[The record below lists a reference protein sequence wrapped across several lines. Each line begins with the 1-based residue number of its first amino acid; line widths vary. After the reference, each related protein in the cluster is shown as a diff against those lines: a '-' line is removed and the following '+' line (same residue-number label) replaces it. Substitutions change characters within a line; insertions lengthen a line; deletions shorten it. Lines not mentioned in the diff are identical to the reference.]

1 MSILGN
7 RKKEAEG
14 GVAPVIPTRGATL
27 SGEQRARR
35 GEWSR
40 SWRRFKRY
48 KPAIVG
54 LVFLGILAVIAIL
67 PGLFAPYEPNF
78 AQPELLGKAPSLAH
92 PLGFDEIGRDVLSR
106 IIYGTRVALLV
117 ALLATALAVTIGT
130 VVGATAGYFGGW
142 VDSVLSRL
150 VDTIM
155 AFPTLALLIALV
167 AVVGPSLKT
176 TILVIGATV
185 WASYARVARA
195 DVLSVRERD
204 FVMAARAAGAR
215 DRRIIFRHVVPNVLG
230 PIIVLA
236 TLAVG
241 GIIILEAALS
251 FLGLGVQPPT
261 ADWGNMLASGRAYIR
276 TYPHIVIAPG
286 VMISLTVLAFNLIGD
301 GLRDALDPRQRD

>member
-1 MSILGN
+1 MRMLGN
-7 RKKEAEG
+7 RRNRTAT
-14 GVAPVIPTRGATL
+14 APVIVTTPSKLDGV
-27 SGEQRARR
+27 ERARR
-35 GEWSR
+35 SEWSR

-48 KPAIVG
+48 KPALVG
-54 LVFLGILAVIAIL
+54 LGFLAILAILAIF
-67 PGLFAPYEPNF
+67 PGVFAPHPPNF
-78 AQPELLGKAPSLAH
+78 AAPEVLGQGPSAAH
-92 PLGFDEIGRDVLSR
+92 WLGYDEIGRDELSR
-106 IIYGTRVALLV
+106 IIYGTRVALIV
-117 ALLATALAVTIGT
+117 ALLATLIAVTIGVT
-130 VVGATAGYFGGW
+130 VGATAGYFGGW
-142 VDSVLSRL
+142 VDSLLSRL
-150 VDTIM
+150 IDTIM

-185 WASYARVARA
+185 WAAYARVARG
-195 DVLSVRERD
+195 DVLSIRERD
-204 FVMAARAAGAR
+204 YVLAARAVGAN
-215 DRRIIFRHVVPNVLG
+215 DRRIILRHIVPNIVG

-241 GIIILEAALS
+241 SIIILEAALS

-261 ADWGNMLASGRAYIR
+261 ADWGNMLASGRGYVR